1 MRSGPLGSGDERSAH
16 AAELH
21 FDDARLRKNLLVLG
35 IVASPVGVLIAL
47 FLEFMVQINYVWGG
61 INHGGGAAGPQI
73 VAIVLG
79 LAATIPA
86 LIAGIRALKDRASVG
101 MAWAATVVSSIGL
114 LAVVLL
120 IVVPAFDVLPRAARD
135 ERAYREQQR
144 QEELDDLE
152 SGYGPGS
159 AERAGE
165 RMQQY
170 VADAL
175 ETLGTSPAEVEKRT
189 WFSTGTTGAGNRCRE
204 YHERIDLP
212 ANVDSAE
219 AQETLRESW
228 GSEGSGRS
236 FFERQ
241 GALELNVFSADSTIT
256 YVSGENQLLVASDCI
271 AVATS
276 R

>member
-1 MRSGPLGSGDERSAH
+1 MLGT
-16 AAELH
+16 
-21 FDDARLRKNLLVLG
+21 
-35 IVASPVGVLIAL
+35 VASPIGVLIAL
-47 FLEFMVQINYVWGG
+47 LLEFMVQINYVWGG
-61 INHGGGAAGPQI
+61 MNHGGGAAGPQI

-86 LIAGIRALKDRASVG
+86 LIASIRVLKDRAFVG
-101 MAWAATVVSSIGL
+101 MALAATVVSSIGL

-120 IVVPAFDVLPRAARD
+120 IVVPAVDVLPRAARD

-144 QEELDDLE
+144 REELDDLR

-165 RMQQY
+165 RTQPY

-189 WFSTGTTGAGNRCRE
+189 WFSAGTTRAGNRCRE

-219 AQETLRESW
+219 AHEALRASWDSES
-228 GSEGSGRS
+228 SGRS
-236 FFERQ
+236 FFERP
-241 GALELNVFSADSTIT
+241 GALELSVLSTASTIT
-256 YVSGENQLLVASDCI
+256 YVSGENQLLVASECI
-271 AVATS
+271 AVATT
-276 R
+276 